1 MLRHRPRTHND
12 EARAGVV
19 QDDQQIA
26 EVVVQPT
33 GSPPAGRMTRIGV
46 RSRG

>member
-1 MLRHRPRTHND
+1 MHRLACVPTTMK
-12 EARAGVV
+12 RAGVV
-19 QDDQQIA
+19 QGDQQIA

-33 GSPPAGRMTRIGV
+33 GSPLAGRMTRTGI